1 MSYAKLGDL
10 GTTVESAN
18 KEFKEATHQNNPQ
31 MSQQHPSQGPN
42 LDIEI
47 KDKNQK
53 DFILNNH
60 RIVVI
65 DIYADWCQPC
75 KQIEGR
81 YYKMAQ
87 KYNNKQVVL
96 LKENIEKN
104 ITSGILGVPAF
115 QFYKDGVLVDTVTG
129 ADLESVNT
137 KLNTLLNSL

>member
-18 KEFKEATHQNNPQ
+18 NEFKDAPQPQ
-31 MSQQHPSQGPN
+31 MNQQQQPQPQGPR

-47 KDKNQK
+47 KDKKQK

-81 YYKMAQ
+81 YYNMAQ
-87 KYNNKQVVL
+87 KYNSKQVVL

-104 ITSGILGVPAF
+104 ITIGIMGVPAF

>member
-10 GTTVESAN
+10 GSTVETAN
-18 KEFKEATHQNNPQ
+18 KEAIQQNNSQ
-31 MSQQHPSQGPN
+31 MNQTQPSQGPH

-53 DFILNNH
+53 DFIINNH
-60 RIVVI
+60 RIVVV
-65 DIYADWCQPC
+65 DIYAEWCQPC
-75 KQIEGR
+75 KQIESR
-81 YYKMAQ
+81 YYNMAQ
-87 KYNNKQVVL
+87 KYNSKQVVL

-104 ITSGILGVPAF
+104 MTSGIMGVPAF